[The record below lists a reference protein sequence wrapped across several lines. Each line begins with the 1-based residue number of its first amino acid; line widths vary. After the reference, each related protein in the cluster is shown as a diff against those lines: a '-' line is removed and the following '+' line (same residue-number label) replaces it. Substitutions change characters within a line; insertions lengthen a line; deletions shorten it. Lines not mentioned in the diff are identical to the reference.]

1 MKLKI
6 NHRQQ
11 CFLHKVLVSL
21 TIVLAL
27 QDLARAQTFVHPGGL
42 HTQADLDRMKSK
54 VAASTHPW
62 IDDWNLLITDSKAQ
76 NTYGAAPRANMGAN
90 RQRADADAHAAYLN
104 AIRWYISGDTTFAEC
119 AKRNLDGW
127 SAAVN
132 QVPTGTDIPG
142 LMGIAVMDFALA
154 AEVLRIYPHWAD
166 TSFTRFKTMMNTYLY
181 PVCHDFLTNHN
192 GTCGTHYFANWD
204 ACNVGALI
212 SMGVL
217 LDDTAKFNEGVTY
230 YKSGVGNGNI
240 MNAVTYIHP
249 NGMGQWQESGRDQAH
264 AMLGLGFLAYACQVA
279 YNQGIDIFSYSSN
292 RLLAGA
298 EYNAAYNL
306 WKWVPYE
313 PYVNCDGW
321 NLFYPAINGHGHLD
335 NKPIFEL
342 LYNHYAVL
350 KGLSAPNVKSAAQI
364 VRPEVGDLDHLGY
377 GTLTFTLDATAS
389 PYPPSPV
396 APVPTGV
403 TAIPGMA
410 RVFLKWA
417 SSGVTA
423 QGYNVLRATTSGG
436 PYTTI
441 ASWTKNTYAEY
452 TDENVTAG
460 TTYYYVIQSIN
471 QSGTSANSTQVSAT
485 PVTTTTLPSGWAR
498 QDIGTVS
505 AAGSAGF
512 ANVGDSTFIVSGSG
526 TGIGGTADSYSY
538 AYTNVSGDVT
548 ITARMY
554 DITGTLL
561 RTGLLIRESLNANA
575 AAVAVTLGESGW
587 RYSRFGAR
595 TATGGSM
602 GWNDGNQFTWTPVWF
617 RLQRSGNTF
626 TAYQSLDGAAWFQ
639 IGTTTITMATSYYIG
654 LAACSG
660 SSTGAIDSTHFD
672 NVSLIAGTPQPI
684 PNGLYKIVAK
694 HSAKVLDV
702 YNNGT
707 ANGTNVQQYTWN
719 DCSCQKWTVTYTGS
733 GKYSIVGLSSG
744 KYLDVAGVST
754 ADGAN
759 IQIWQSTGG
768 DNQRFSFTPT
778 SEGYYRITPVH
789 SGKAVD
795 VNAGSTADGA
805 NVQQW
810 TYLGGDNQQWMLVPV
825 TASTTQGT
833 RIATEPTAT
842 IPVQEM
848 ASNEV
853 IIYPNPTIT
862 QLTVK
867 LASEFEN
874 GATAT
879 LTDVT
884 GRVLKCFPVSG
895 KQYVLKLS
903 DIPSGV
909 YFIKVSNNTK
919 SVTKKFIKK

>member
-1 MKLKI
+1 MKLKSYLTQHCLL
-6 NHRQQ
+6 HRL
-11 CFLHKVLVSL
+11 CAVL
-21 TIVLAL
+21 TIVFAF
-27 QDLARAQTFVHPGGL
+27 QNFARAQTFVHPGGL

-54 VAASTHPW
+54 VAAGAHPW
-62 IDDWNLLITDSKAQ
+62 IDDWNLLIADSKAQ
-76 NTYGAAPRANMGAN
+76 NNYGAAPRTNMGAN

-127 SAAVN
+127 SNAVN

-154 AEVLRIYPHWAD
+154 GEVLRIYNHWPD
-166 TSFTRFKTMMNTYLY
+166 TSLTKFKNMMSTYLY

-192 GTCGTHYFANWD
+192 GTCASHYFANWD
-204 ACNVGALI
+204 ACNVGALVA
-212 SMGVL
+212 MGVL
-217 LDDTAKFNEGVTY
+217 LDDTAKFNEGVNY
-230 YKSGVGNGNI
+230 YKSGAGNGNI

-279 YNQGIDIFSYSSN
+279 YNQGVDIFSYSNN
-292 RLLAGA
+292 RLMAGA

-321 NLFYPAINGHGHLD
+321 SLFYPAINGHGRLD

-342 LYNHYAVL
+342 LYNHYVVR
-350 KGLSAPNVKSAAQI
+350 KGLSAPNVKAAAQI
-364 VRPEVGDLDHLGY
+364 VRPEVGDVDHLGY
-377 GTLTFTLDATAS
+377 GTLTFTLDATQSA
-389 PYPPSPV
+389 YPPSPV

-403 TAIPGMA
+403 TATAGMA

-417 SSGVTA
+417 PSGTTA
-423 QGYNVLRATTSGG
+423 QGYNVLRATTNGG

-441 ASWTKNTYAEY
+441 ASWTKDTYAEY
-452 TDENVTAG
+452 TDENVTSG
-460 TTYYYVIQSIN
+460 TTYYYVIQSVN

-485 PVTTTTLPSGWAR
+485 PVTTTSLPAGWAR

-512 ANVGDSTFIVSGSG
+512 ANVGDSTFIVGGSG

-538 AYTNVSGDVT
+538 AYTNVNGDVS
-548 ITARMY
+548 ITARIY
-554 DITGTLL
+554 GISGTLSK
-561 RTGLLIRESLNANA
+561 TGLLIRESLNANA
-575 AAVAVTLGESGW
+575 AAVAVTLGDAGW
-587 RYSRFGAR
+587 RYSKFGQR
-595 TATGGSM
+595 SSTGGSM
-602 GWNDGNQFTWTPVWF
+602 GWNEGNQFTWTPVWF

-626 TAYQSLDGAAWFQ
+626 TAYQSLDGVAWIQ
-639 IGTTTITMATSYYIG
+639 IGTATITMASNYYIG

-707 ANGTNVQQYTWN
+707 ANGTNVQQYSWN
-719 DCSCQKWTVTYTGS
+719 DCTCQKWTVTYTGS
-733 GKYSIVGLSSG
+733 GKYSIAGLSSG

-768 DNQRFSFTPT
+768 DNQRFTFTPT
-778 SEGYYRITPVH
+778 TEGYYRITPVH
-789 SGKAVD
+789 SGKSVD

-825 TASTTQGT
+825 TASTSQGT
-833 RIATEPTAT
+833 RVETGPTPT
-842 IPVQEM
+842 IPVQQIEG
-848 ASNEV
+848 NEV
-853 IIYPNPTIT
+853 IIYPNPIIT

-867 LASEFEN
+867 LSSGFEN
-874 GATAT
+874 GATVT
-879 LTDVT
+879 LSDIS
-884 GRVLKCFPVSG
+884 GRVLQSFSVSG
-895 KQYVLKLS
+895 QQYVLKLS
-903 DIPSGV
+903 GIPGGV
-909 YFIKVSNNTK
+909 YFIKVSNNLK
-919 SVTKKFIKK
+919 SVTKKFTKQ

>member
-1 MKLKI
+1 MQ
-6 NHRQQ
+6 H
-11 CFLHKVLVSL
+11 CFLLRL
-21 TIVLAL
+21 LALLMIVLTL
-27 QDLARAQTFVHPGGL
+27 QNSTTAQTFVHPGGL
-42 HTQADLDRMKSK
+42 HTQADLDRMKTK
-54 VAASTHPW
+54 VAAGEHPW

-76 NTYGAAPRANMGAN
+76 NNYGAAPRTNMGAN

-104 AIRWYISGDTTFAEC
+104 AIRWYISGDNSFAEC

-154 AEVLRIYPHWAD
+154 AEVLRIYPGWAD
-166 TSFTRFKTMMNTYLY
+166 TSFARFKNMMSTYLY

-192 GTCGTHYFANWD
+192 NTCGTHYFANWD
-204 ACNVGALI
+204 ACNIGAI
-212 SMGVL
+212 VAMGVL
-217 LDDTAKFNEGVTY
+217 LDDTAKFNEGINY
-230 YKSGVGNGNI
+230 YKSGAGNGSI
-240 MNAVTYIHP
+240 MNAVSYIHP
-249 NGMGQWQESGRDQAH
+249 NGMGQWQESGRDQPH
-264 AMLGLGFLAYACQVA
+264 AMLGLGFLSYACQVA
-279 YNQGIDIFSYSSN
+279 YNQGVDIFSYSNN

-306 WKWVPYE
+306 WKWVPYK

-321 NLFYPAINGHGHLD
+321 SLFYPASNGHGRLD

-342 LYNHYAVL
+342 LYNHYVIR
-350 KGLSAPNVKSAAQI
+350 KSLSAPNVKAAAQI
-364 VRPEVGDLDHLGY
+364 VRPEVGDVDHLGY

-396 APVPTGV
+396 APVPTGL
-403 TAIPGMA
+403 TATAGMG

-423 QGYNVLRATTSGG
+423 QGYNVLRSTTSGG

-441 ASWTKNTYAEY
+441 ASWTKDTYADY

-460 TTYYYVIQSIN
+460 TTYYYVVQSIN
-471 QSGTSANSTQVSAT
+471 QSGTSANSTQVTAT
-485 PVTTTTLPSGWAR
+485 PVTTTSLPSGWAW

-505 AAGSAGF
+505 AAGNAGF

-526 TGIGGTADSYSY
+526 TGIGGSADSYSY
-538 AYTNVSGDVT
+538 AYTNVNGDVT
-548 ITARMY
+548 ITARIY
-554 DITGTLL
+554 KISGTLL
-561 RTGLLIRESLNANA
+561 KTGLLIRESLNANA
-575 AAVAVTLGESGW
+575 TAVAVTLGDAGW
-587 RYSRFGAR
+587 RYSKFGAR
-595 TATGGSM
+595 TSTGGSM
-602 GWNDGNQFTWTPVWF
+602 GWNEGNQFTWTPVWF

-639 IGTTTITMATSYYIG
+639 IGTTTITMAGNYYIG
-654 LAACSG
+654 LAASSG
-660 SSTGAIDSTHFD
+660 STTGAIDSTHFD
-672 NVSLIAGTPQPI
+672 NVSLTAGTPQPI
-684 PNGLYKIVAK
+684 PNGIYKIVAK

-702 YNNGT
+702 YNNGS

-719 DCSCQKWTVTYTGS
+719 DCLCQKWTVTNTGN
-733 GKYSIVGLSSG
+733 GKYSIVGVSSG
-744 KYLDVAGVST
+744 KYLDVSGIST

-768 DNQRFSFTPT
+768 DNQRFNFTPT

-789 SGKAVD
+789 SGKSVD

-825 TASTTQGT
+825 TASTSQGT
-833 RIATEPTAT
+833 RVETPTAT
-842 IPVQEM
+842 IPAQEM

-853 IIYPNPTIT
+853 IIYPNPIIT

-879 LTDVT
+879 LSDIT
-884 GRVLKCFPVSG
+884 GRVIRSFSVSG
-895 KQYVLKLS
+895 KQYVLTLS

-909 YFIKVSNNTK
+909 YFIKVSNDVK
-919 SVTKKFIKK
+919 SVTKKFIKQ